1 MKEIMAGTTVKS
13 PIGRIFVEAGPAG
26 VTRMAIGRA
35 PAGRA
40 GGRGNGAGASAEAR
54 AHLARA
60 VRQLEEYFAGE
71 RRDFDLRLAMRGT
84 PLQKRVWQ
92 GLLKIPFGQTLTYGE
107 LARRVGVPKAAR
119 AVGAA
124 CGSNPVP
131 LVVPCHR
138 VIGGDGSLHGYGG
151 GLWRKEFLLKHEG
164 AAFKAEKSKREN
176 GKRPVASQ
184 AALKFE
190 VASASPLR

>member
-1 MKEIMAGTTVKS
+1 MAETTVNS
-13 PIGRIFVEAGPAG
+13 PIGRIYVEAGAAG
-26 VTRMAIGRA
+26 VTRMEIGRA

-40 GGRGNGAGASAEAR
+40 GARNAAGASAEAR

-60 VRQLEEYFAGE
+60 VRQLEEYFAGQ
-71 RRDFDLRLAMRGT
+71 RRDFDLRLDLRGT
-84 PLQKRVWQ
+84 PLQQRVWQ
-92 GLLKIPFGQTLTYGE
+92 GLLAIPFGRTLTYGE
-107 LARRVGVPKAAR
+107 LAKQVGVPKAAR

-164 AAFKAEKSKREN
+164 AWFKERKSKDEIRKSA
-176 GKRPVASQ
+176 GPAQRT
-184 AALKFE
+184 LKFG
-190 VASASPLR
+190 VASASAVR